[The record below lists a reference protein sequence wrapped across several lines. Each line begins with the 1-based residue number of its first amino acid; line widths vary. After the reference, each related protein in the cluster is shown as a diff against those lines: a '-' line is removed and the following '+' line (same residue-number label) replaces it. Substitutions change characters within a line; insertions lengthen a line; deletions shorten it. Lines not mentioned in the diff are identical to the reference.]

1 MFDILMLALLVVAFA
16 AAVGYVWACA
26 DLTRPGNTGG
36 SKSP

>member
-1 MFDILMLALLVVAFA
+1 VFDLLMLTLLVLAFA

-26 DLTRPGNTGG
+26 DLTRPGKTGG